1 MFPTGYGELIVTP
14 PLALP
19 PGRDLPP
26 DLVLGLALC
35 DVLRLLDLPTLAPFS
50 VPAAFGA
57 RVSYRLD
64 PHTRSPDTGGEPGW
78 LPQTHRPRSRRRSK
92 GSRQMRSRM
101 RVLPGMRLH
110 TGRGQRF
117 LEVRICCCGRAR

>member
-57 RVSYRLD
+57 LVSYRPD
-64 PHTRSPDTGGEPGW
+64 PHTGSPDTAAERKVRARCGAACGFSRACGSVGI
-78 LPQTHRPRSRRRSK
+78 RSRS
-92 GSRQMRSRM
+92 
-101 RVLPGMRLH
+101 
-110 TGRGQRF
+110 F
-117 LEVRICCCGRAR
+117 LEVRICCCGHARTASP